1 MVARGITNMNILFY
15 LVPKNDLVYVYD
27 DYTVRQAME
36 KLENHRYTSVPV
48 INRKGMYVGS
58 LSEGDILWDL
68 KGREL
73 KELRE
78 TEEILVRQVKRC
90 RDNEPANINCDMEDL
105 IMTAMN
111 QNFIPVVDDNGTFI
125 GIVTRRSIISYC
137 MEQLRKV

>member
-1 MVARGITNMNILFY
+1 MNILFY

-73 KELRE
+73 QG
-78 TEEILVRQVKRC
+78 TEGDGRNPGPPGEAVPGQ
-90 RDNEPANINCDMEDL
+90 
-105 IMTAMN
+105 
-111 QNFIPVVDDNGTFI
+111 
-125 GIVTRRSIISYC
+125 
-137 MEQLRKV
+137 